1 MKQIHNPAFS
11 FLLLFEITNFMV
23 EKLRKQI
30 RVKRFSNITKIFF
43 NLLFRCQIKDTS
55 DDGKGREPRYKWNDG
70 GREMQKLY
78 EESLKYLEGY
88 ARALTESDGKCRNS
102 DFTMTQTNTH
112 LDEGPEYMCIMDRR
126 DMKLLV
132 KHIYMILYNPN
143 EVNNKKIGS
152 GLLNSK
158 SV

>member
-1 MKQIHNPAFS
+1 
-11 FLLLFEITNFMV
+11 
-23 EKLRKQI
+23 
-30 RVKRFSNITKIFF
+30 
-43 NLLFRCQIKDTS
+43 
-55 DDGKGREPRYKWNDG
+55 
-70 GREMQKLY
+70 MQKLY

-143 EVNNKKIGS
+143 EVNYENLVYPGTHEYR
-152 GLLNSK
+152 GTGR
-158 SV
+158 

>member
-1 MKQIHNPAFS
+1 MKQIHNPTFS
-11 FLLLFEITNFMV
+11 FLLLFELINFMI

-30 RVKRFSNITKIFF
+30 RVKNFQVSLKFFF
-43 NLLFRCQIKDTS
+43 NFVFRCQIKDTS
-55 DDGKGREPRYKWNDG
+55 DDGTGREPRYKWNDG
-70 GREMQKLY
+70 GKEMQKLY

-143 EVNNKKIGS
+143 EVNNTKIWVGFT
-152 GLLNSK
+152 
-158 SV
+158 

>member
-1 MKQIHNPAFS
+1 
-11 FLLLFEITNFMV
+11 
-23 EKLRKQI
+23 
-30 RVKRFSNITKIFF
+30 
-43 NLLFRCQIKDTS
+43 
-55 DDGKGREPRYKWNDG
+55 
-70 GREMQKLY
+70 MQKLY

-143 EVNNKKIGS
+143 EVNYRKIHQIDS
-152 GLLNSK
+152 KLIQNDPKLTQSDLNELFYSNF
-158 SV
+158 S